1 MNPSKRAF
9 DLLWSTIKHHGIG
22 TGRSAIAGL
31 AERGI
36 LVTWWAGDH
45 RANFYI
51 NKRVEIE
58 CDSQRWS
65 VSVNT
70 ETAEMTFNGISEES
84 FTETYDVAGRLEKLM
99 GGITSK

>member
-1 MNPSKRAF
+1 MKPSKRAF
-9 DLLWSTIKHHGIG
+9 DLLWATIKQYGIG
-22 TGRSAIAGL
+22 MGRSAHSGL
-31 AERGI
+31 AARGI
-36 LVTWWAGDH
+36 LVAWWTGDF

-51 NKRVEIE
+51 DKRVEIE

-70 ETAEMTFNGISEES
+70 ETDEMAFNGISEES

-99 GGITSK
+99 NGIASK